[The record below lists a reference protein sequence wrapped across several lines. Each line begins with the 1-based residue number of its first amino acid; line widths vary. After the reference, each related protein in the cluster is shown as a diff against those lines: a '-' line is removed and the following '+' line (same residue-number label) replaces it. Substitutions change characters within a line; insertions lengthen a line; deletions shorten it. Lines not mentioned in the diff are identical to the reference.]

1 MEGELGEKKFF
12 RGNTFGFVDIAL
24 VPFVAWFYTYE
35 TWAKFSIMEKC
46 PKIVA
51 WANRCMERESVSK
64 TLCDPKKIYEFVLTF
79 EERFGLK

>member
-35 TWAKFSIMEKC
+35 TWAKFSIREKC